1 MPAAAKP
8 SNGADS
14 LLLPKSAAQSEVKM
28 QVRSLKRNKE
38 GAASQE
44 RGAAAADNQS
54 SSNYSGVKL
63 GLGGLK
69 HEEVTTDSL
78 VTETDLNTLNTNKIA
93 AVVGA
98 DKASI
103 PNQHKFLNSQAGSML
118 IRDTKNV
125 IAEAQEEQNEPESKQ
140 NNSVVIGALNRI
152 AEH

>member
-1 MPAAAKP
+1 MTGHNKMPAAAKP
-8 SNGADS
+8 SSATDS

-28 QVRSLKRNKE
+28 QVRSSKRNKE
-38 GAASQE
+38 GAASSQE

-93 AVVGA
+93 AVIGA

-103 PNQHKFLNSQAGSML
+103 PN
-118 IRDTKNV
+118 
-125 IAEAQEEQNEPESKQ
+125 
-140 NNSVVIGALNRI
+140 
-152 AEH
+152 

>member
-1 MPAAAKP
+1 
-8 SNGADS
+8 
-14 LLLPKSAAQSEVKM
+14 M

-93 AVVGA
+93 AVIGA

-103 PNQHKFLNSQAGSML
+103 PN
-118 IRDTKNV
+118 
-125 IAEAQEEQNEPESKQ
+125 
-140 NNSVVIGALNRI
+140 
-152 AEH
+152 

>member
-1 MPAAAKP
+1 M
-8 SNGADS
+8 
-14 LLLPKSAAQSEVKM
+14 
-28 QVRSLKRNKE
+28 KRNKE

-93 AVVGA
+93 AVIGA

-140 NNSVVIGALNRI
+140 NSSVVIGALNRI